1 MIQAA
6 SDAGGLDAIC
16 ELFAKLE
23 ATITELQIISAQRQA
38 RVVELEKCLNRN
50 SSDSSN
56 PPSSDSLNRKS
67 TSLRPQNT
75 GREPGGQPGHPGQ
88 TLHQSA
94 TPDFRLPI
102 PLEACPDCGIDL
114 SAQPVTAE
122 EKRQVFDLPPSK
134 LQVPFDNNQA
144 ERDIRMIKVQQK
156 VSGGFRSQAGA
167 ERYCV
172 VSSYIST
179 VRKQGHNLIEAI
191 KAAFTG
197 NPVRIAT

>member
-6 SDAGGLDAIC
+6 FDAGRLDAIC

-23 ATITELQIISAQRQA
+23 ATITELQITSAKRQA

-50 SSDSSN
+50 SSDSSK
-56 PPSSDSLNRKS
+56 PPSSDGLNRKS

-122 EKRQVFDLPPSK
+122 EKRQIFDLPPIK

-144 ERDIRMIKVQQK
+144 
-156 VSGGFRSQAGA
+156 GA
-167 ERYCV
+167 ERYWV

-179 VRKQGHNLIEAI
+179 VRKQGLNLIEAI

-197 NPVRIAT
+197 NSVRITT